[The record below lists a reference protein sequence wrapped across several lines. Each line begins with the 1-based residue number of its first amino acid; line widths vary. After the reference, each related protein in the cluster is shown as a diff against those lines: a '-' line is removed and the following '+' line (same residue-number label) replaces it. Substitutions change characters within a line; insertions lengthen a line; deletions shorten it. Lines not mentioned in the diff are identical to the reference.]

1 MITRPLGKQDYD
13 HIVQIIDRW
22 WGGPTTALAH
32 PIFFYELGSMAR
44 VVEHDGILVGFLLG
58 FVAPGPPKTGY
69 VHLVGIHPDYRRRG
83 VGKVLYQTF
92 EEDARAGREAVV
104 EARRCQREQAN
115 SQADRHHERVLV
127 TVEVDGG
134 QRAHPAHA
142 PVNVLSSLARRSSS
156 GAGVQSSPCV
166 FRHSFMRSRMA
177 LSPTWSAQNIGPPR

>member
-32 PIFFYELGSMAR
+32 PIFFYELGAMAR
-44 VVEHDGILVGFLLG
+44 VVEHDGILVGFSLG

-92 EEDARAGREAVV
+92 EEDARAAGCTRLKAITTAGNEGSIAFHRATGWTVSNIEDYAGPARPRVV
-104 EARRCQREQAN
+104 F
-115 SQADRHHERVLV
+115 HKTL
-127 TVEVDGG
+127 
-134 QRAHPAHA
+134 
-142 PVNVLSSLARRSSS
+142 
-156 GAGVQSSPCV
+156 
-166 FRHSFMRSRMA
+166 
-177 LSPTWSAQNIGPPR
+177 

>member
-32 PIFFYELGSMAR
+32 PMFFYELGAMAR

-92 EEDARAGREAVV
+92 EEDC
-104 EARRCQREQAN
+104 ARRR
-115 SQADRHHERVLV
+115 L
-127 TVEVDGG
+127 
-134 QRAHPAHA
+134 HA
-142 PVNVLSSLARRSSS
+142 PQGDHHDSATKARSRSTKRPAGASRTSKITRARRGPGSSS
-156 GAGVQSSPCV
+156 TRRLMTEQ
-166 FRHSFMRSRMA
+166 
-177 LSPTWSAQNIGPPR
+177 T

>member
-32 PIFFYELGSMAR
+32 PIFFYELGAMAR

-69 VHLVGIHPDYRRRG
+69 VHLVGIHPDSRRRG

-92 EEDARAGREAVV
+92 EEDSRAAGCTRLKAITTTGNEGSIAFHRATGWSVSSIEDYAGPARPRVV
-104 EARRCQREQAN
+104 FHKN
-115 SQADRHHERVLV
+115 L
-127 TVEVDGG
+127 
-134 QRAHPAHA
+134 
-142 PVNVLSSLARRSSS
+142 
-156 GAGVQSSPCV
+156 
-166 FRHSFMRSRMA
+166 
-177 LSPTWSAQNIGPPR
+177 